1 VDHTPPDLDKTPIAG
16 RQPQPNAPRG
26 AIFGDALQAGLDGMP
41 PIVPALQRQRAE
53 QELPV
58 MVDNSPPGLPPL
70 NAPGGQDVSPVVG
83 TPPSKAGGTDYAA
96 MLAEIVGPKPKMST
110 GQKIAAV
117 VGPMLMA
124 ATGNQAGAT
133 QMMQMIQGRR
143 DDWQNRQRSAL
154 ETMVK
159 WRRDDDL
166 AEQKRNEPQYWS
178 GSEDRVRFDP
188 ATNTATRVYD
198 APQDFEDYA
207 AASGHEPGTPEYFR
221 AVEDHVLRG
230 NGPTA
235 FQFDRDLEVMK
246 NAHRISVEGQR
257 QRDRERLRGL
267 PSYRDL
273 NPPAP
278 RTAAPRAPARQS
290 LPVVSSP
297 AEAMKLPSGTR
308 FKTPDGKVKV
318 RP

>member
-1 VDHTPPDLDKTPIAG
+1 
-16 RQPQPNAPRG
+16 
-26 AIFGDALQAGLDGMP
+26 
-41 PIVPALQRQRAE
+41 
-53 QELPV
+53 
-58 MVDNSPPGLPPL
+58 
-70 NAPGGQDVSPVVG
+70 
-83 TPPSKAGGTDYAA
+83 

-143 DDWQNRQRSAL
+143 DDWQNRQRAAL

-166 AEQKRNEPQYWS
+166 AEQKRNEPQFFS
-178 GSEDRVRFDP
+178 GNEDRVRYDP
-188 ATNTATRVYD
+188 ATGTSQRVYD

-207 AASGHEPGTPEYFR
+207 AAGGFTPGTPEYFQ
-221 AVEDHVLRG
+221 AVEDHVLRA

-235 FQFDRDLEVMK
+235 FKYDRDLEAIK

-278 RTAAPRAPARQS
+278 RASAPRAPRQS
-290 LPVVSSP
+290 ARPTATGPNGQKV
-297 AEAMKLPSGTR
+297 EW
-308 FKTPDGKVKV
+308 DGKAWVPA
-318 RP
+318 R